1 MGEKDSTIQS
11 WQRLIEVAESN
22 RRCLLADLAAQ
33 PAGLEWC
40 RRYTAIA
47 DRVLRAIYRRVHR
60 SGDHPFAVVAVG
72 GYGRRELAPFSDLDL
87 TFIPLGELRPEME
100 AEVRRMFHAII
111 EVFGQLRWEIGYA
124 LRLPSDC
131 PALDP
136 TTRTSLL
143 DARLV
148 AGSKEAFRVFQS
160 AFWES
165 FPVAEFLISKTEE
178 RRLRKARTHDTPR
191 VVEFHLRDGAGGLR
205 DVQTARWIARSLR
218 RKLPSEP
225 FEEYDTIL
233 AVRNVL
239 HHVTE
244 RKEDTLLRT
253 RFETVADHFGLTPE
267 ALAERVIRAGERC
280 QATYEDAL
288 RLIRT
293 SRFVLSRGG
302 VFAERNVCMI
312 SKAADVGSAVA
323 GVCRAAR
330 LSIEIRPAPKG
341 LRMGDL
347 ARTNEYLTSGE
358 TALRALDAAGLLDEV
373 LPEFAACRYLLSR
386 DSAHRY
392 SVGEHTLRAIAYL
405 DASRAA
411 PEFAEA
417 WADVPNHRPLYL
429 AMLLHD
435 LGKIVP
441 KRKHAVVGA
450 EIAKRVCDR
459 LHITGDEKKTTVWLV
474 RDHLLMAEVA
484 RTHDLS
490 DPRTL
495 QFVAKRAGRADRLA
509 MLFLLTYADTS
520 AVNEGIWSGPLAASA
535 FELYERARQLIGVET
550 VALDPALYRRQALRR
565 LGAEEAEGAAVAEF
579 LEKMPMHY
587 LLGTDRAQFALHA
600 DYVRRAR
607 EGEIT
612 VAFHHDRESGTTDVT
627 VCLRDLPKP
636 GLLSR
641 LLGIFYA
648 HDVTVHGVRAASTEE
663 EHPVA
668 LDVLNVSFRG
678 GPLPAGLCSV
688 LARDIRER
696 VRNRREVDAL
706 LRQRGKDPDRR
717 QELYRYR
724 FYPGTPSVLEIEA
737 VLGRG
742 MPYRVSRLLAELQWN
757 ILVARIGQSA
767 GRAVARFTVQRPD
780 GKPLTK
786 ADVQKALRRSLRK
799 V

>member
-1 MGEKDSTIQS
+1 MGDPRGKPPNL
-11 WQRLIEVAESN
+11 QRLVERAARERERLFAELKGRPS
-22 RRCLLADLAAQ
+22 
-33 PAGLEWC
+33 GLEWC
-40 RRYTAIA
+40 ARHTAIA
-47 DRVLRAIYRRVHR
+47 DRILRALYRSVH
-60 SGDHPFAVVAVG
+60 SEGDHPFAVVAVG

-87 TFIPLGELRPEME
+87 TFIPLGELRPKME
-100 AEVRRMFHAII
+100 AEVRQMFHAMI
-111 EVFGQLRWEIGYA
+111 EVFGALRWEVGYA

-136 TTRTSLL
+136 VTRTGLL

-148 AGSKEAFRVFQS
+148 AGSKDALRAFQA

-178 RRLRKARTHDTPR
+178 RASRRERTHDTPR

-218 RKLPSEP
+218 RRLPMDP
-225 FEEYDTIL
+225 REEYDTIL
-233 AVRNVL
+233 AVRNAL
-239 HHVTE
+239 HQITE

-253 RFETVADHFGLTPE
+253 RIETVAERFGLSAE
-267 ALAERVIRAGERC
+267 GLAERVIRAGEKC
-280 QATYEDAL
+280 QSTYEDAL
-288 RLIRT
+288 ELIRT

-302 VFAERNVCMI
+302 VYADRNVCVV
-312 SKAADVGSAVA
+312 SRDADLGSAVA

-330 LSIEIRPAPKG
+330 LGIEIPRAPKG
-341 LRMGDL
+341 LRRGDL

-358 TALRALDAAGLLDEV
+358 KALRALDAAGLLDEV

-386 DSAHRY
+386 DSVHRY
-392 SVGEHTLRAIAYL
+392 TVGEHTLRAIGFL
-405 DASRAA
+405 DASRSA
-411 PEFAEA
+411 PEFASA
-417 WADVPNHRPLYL
+417 WADVSNHRPLYL
-429 AMLLHD
+429 ALLLHD
-435 LGKIVP
+435 LGKINP

-450 EIAKRVCDR
+450 EIARRVCDR
-459 LHITGDEKKTTVWLV
+459 LHVSGDEKKTTVWLV

-495 QFVAKRAGRADRLA
+495 QYVVKRAGRADRLA
-509 MLFLLTYADTS
+509 MLFLMTYADTS
-520 AVNEGIWSGPLAASA
+520 AVNEGIWAGPLAASA
-535 FELYERARQLIGVET
+535 LELYERARDLIGIEDVT
-550 VALDPALYRRQALRR
+550 LDPALYRRQALRR
-565 LGAEEAEGAAVAEF
+565 LGSDEGDRAEVAEF
-579 LEKMPMHY
+579 LQRMPMHY
-587 LLGTDRAQFALHA
+587 LLGTDRDQFPLHA

-612 VAFHHDRESGTTDVT
+612 VSFHHDRESGTTDVT

-663 EHPVA
+663 EHPIA

-706 LRQRGKDPDRR
+706 LRQHGKDPDRP

-724 FYPGTPSVLEIEA
+724 FYAGSPSVLEIEA

-767 GRAVARFTVQRPD
+767 GRAVARFSIQKPG
-780 GKPLTK
+780 GKPLAK
-786 ADVQKALRRSLRK
+786 AEVQRALRKRLRK